1 MSFAQPLMLFG
12 LLAALIPIII
22 HLIHKRRP
30 RKQAFGAIEFVI
42 RSVQRVQR
50 RWRLRRFLLL
60 ASRVLILVALA
71 LAAARPLL
79 GDSPE
84 AAGKRSGPE
93 RIVLVIDASLSMQA
107 RPEKGQSGFE
117 QAVKKARVLIESL
130 GAEDQMMLVLAKDK
144 AIGLLPNFSASKPD
158 LLRALARAKVA
169 YAYVDLSAAVSY
181 ASQLLNSKQ
190 AGDSGE
196 AESATQAKRIVVL
209 SDLSVHGFQESGVL
223 GSDIALNLYDV
234 FDELEAEERINY
246 GITALSVS
254 ILPSSLESTV
264 QALVRVRS
272 FIGDTEWDKAS
283 VSKNIDLIGPEGVAL
298 EAGMQIN
305 SGQLSEKTLN
315 HPFSTDG
322 RFGIAVQIEPDF
334 LAEDDIRFAQVDVQ
348 NRVLSLIVDGAPSGL
363 PKEDEVFYLKRAL
376 ATGAKDQ
383 PRPKVIVAD
392 ELAAEDLSKYRV
404 LILAGVSSLSGE
416 LGQRIVEFV
425 EGGGGLLITATENLD
440 VDQYN
445 AVLGRILPR
454 ALRGI
459 KRRKALQ
466 KRSKDDDSVLLTEI
480 DREHPVMTVFEGDA
494 LSGLRTT
501 RTQAYFLLQPDRNR
515 RAKVIASFEDGQPA
529 LIEARIKRGRVILL
543 TTSIDRDLSDL
554 AIRPAFVPLM
564 RHLLLYLGGALS
576 RPDPRRTFVGQAR
589 TLRLP
594 AANTGSAWIEVVG
607 PGGATSR
614 LAVPRDSNSVVFEG
628 GVTPGHYE
636 VFLTRD
642 GQRAL
647 ISSESFSVNID
658 PRESDLA
665 FLSASR
671 AEAVLRGSAEKR
683 SASGEISSALSLS
696 ALGASN
702 PDRIAQVL
710 LILMLLA
717 FVFESLLTKE
727 RRVLKDKAQVSRVK
741 PAWMSRFLGG

>member
-71 LAAARPLL
+71 LAAARPLF

-196 AESATQAKRIVVL
+196 AESPTQAKRIVVL

-272 FIGDTEWDKAS
+272 FIGDTESDNTS
-283 VSKNIDLIGPEGVAL
+283 VSKNIDLLGPEGVAL

-315 HPFSTDG
+315 HPFSADG
-322 RFGIAVQIEPDF
+322 RFGIAVQVEPDF

-363 PKEDEVFYLKRAL
+363 PKEDEVFYLERAL

-459 KRRKALQ
+459 KRRNALQ
-466 KRSKDDDSVLLTEI
+466 KRSKDDDSVLLAEI
-480 DREHPVMTVFEGDA
+480 DQEHPVMTGFEGDA

-564 RHLLLYLGGALS
+564 RHLLLYLCGALS
-576 RPDPRRTFVGQAR
+576 RPDPRMTFVGQAR

-594 AANTGSAWIEVVG
+594 AADTGSAWIEVVG
-607 PGGATSR
+607 PGGTTSR
-614 LAVPRDSNSVVFEG
+614 LAVPQDSNSVVFEA
-628 GVTPGHYE
+628 GVMPGHYE

-642 GQRAL
+642 GQRAPIL
-647 ISSESFSVNID
+647 SESFSVNID

-671 AEAVLRGSAEKR
+671 AEAVLRGSAENR
-683 SASGEISSALSLS
+683 SASGEISGALSLN